1 MKLEDIDQNHD
12 YYRMFSER
20 IGLRPVLSR
29 RAFLRIKGATPNV
42 GMRKR
47 RVDDWLPRERADFES
62 IVGPFY
68 DTYDALTTTWQ

>member
-29 RAFLRIKGATPNV
+29 KAFLSLVPHTNV
-42 GMRKR
+42 CTVRGNGRSAM
-47 RVDDWLPRERADFES
+47 
-62 IVGPFY
+62 
-68 DTYDALTTTWQ
+68 Q